1 MPFSQLCDVFAIKCF
16 PILSDIFGPVLQSFP
31 WFPLFANDCQSHPW
45 RLQSR
50 WIFYK
55 PSAESFDCRAV
66 VNSCKS
72 LEEENIIIMAMLF
85 CLIWCDLLA
94 GKIFSAFMLRY
105 QNIDLKSVSCR
116 EGFCVVDFL
125 EGLGPGGTCDDQ
137 RTFATFDPPS
147 LPHWSFQIM
156 ETPKT
161 MEITERWNALK

>member
-1 MPFSQLCDVFAIKCF
+1 M
-16 PILSDIFGPVLQSFP
+16 
-31 WFPLFANDCQSHPW
+31 
-45 RLQSR
+45 
-50 WIFYK
+50 
-55 PSAESFDCRAV
+55 

-147 LPHWSFQIM
+147 CFSAPLVFPDNGD
-156 ETPKT
+156 TKDDGGD
-161 MEITERWNALK
+161 ITER